1 MPKKDK
7 KTLFM
12 RIAGA
17 APLLAIGFLSSF
29 IFVFTAFASGIASTD
44 VIALANSARAK
55 DGLAPLSENQKLSEA
70 ARNKAEDMLKNDYFA
85 HTSPKGVTPWAW
97 IKQEGYQYKA
107 AGENLAINFTDAK
120 EQHSAWMKS
129 ASHRAN
135 ILNSQYQE
143 IGVAVVK
150 GKIDGKES
158 VVTVEF
164 FGTPFYAV
172 ADRTAAVPP
181 VVQKVPAEVK
191 GIETQAE
198 TETSV
203 PLSDMPASQPV
214 LEDIQSVSP
223 VLPAEN
229 IVPQKSIAIAP
240 VGTMTWLDISWLVF
254 IAILGLSLIA
264 PVTAFLFRAYASLGT
279 AIKAKNT
286 EMTEMIYNNQ
296 PSLLEHHLKI

>member
-7 KTLFM
+7 KTSLM

-29 IFVFTAFASGIASTD
+29 VFVFTALASGIASTD

-55 DGLAPLSENQKLSEA
+55 EGLAPLSENAKLSAA

-158 VVTVEF
+158 IVTVEF
-164 FGTPFYAV
+164 FGTPLHAV
-172 ADRTAAVPP
+172 TDRAAAVPP

-191 GIETQAE
+191 SIETQVE
-198 TETSV
+198 TGV

-214 LEDIQSVSP
+214 LENLQNASP
-223 VLPAEN
+223 VLPEN
-229 IVPQKSIAIAP
+229 LAPVPQKSVVAP
-240 VGTMTWLDISWLVF
+240 FVRKMAWLDIGWLAF
-254 IAILGLSLIA
+254 IVLFGLSLIVPA
-264 PVTAFLFRAYASLGT
+264 IAFLFKAYASLGT

-286 EMTEMIYNNQ
+286 EMTEMIHNNQ
-296 PSLLEHHLKI
+296 PSLLEHYLKI